1 MAKTQYYGIKFP
13 IQIVSE
19 TGKCLDLNTT
29 KADMVKSELMHVLFT
44 PIGQR
49 LRRPTFGTNL
59 IQFLFNPNENETFSD
74 VMLTLKQTVK
84 KWIPDCSLEDI
95 IIVETDDGLGLNA
108 QIRYSVREDDG
119 STSLYEI
126 QTPL

>member
-95 IIVETDDGLGLNA
+95 IIVETDNGLGLNA
-108 QIRYSVREDDG
+108 QIRYSVMEDDG

>member
-29 KADMVKSELMHVLFT
+29 KAEMVKSELMHVLFT

-95 IIVETDDGLGLNA
+95 NILETENGLGLNA
-108 QIRYSVREDDG
+108 QIRYSVMEDDG

>member
-108 QIRYSVREDDG
+108 QIRYSVKEDDG

>member
-1 MAKTQYYGIKFP
+1 MGKTQYYGIKFP

-29 KADMVKSELMHVLFT
+29 KAEMVKSELMHVLFT

-108 QIRYSVREDDG
+108 QIRYSVMEDDG